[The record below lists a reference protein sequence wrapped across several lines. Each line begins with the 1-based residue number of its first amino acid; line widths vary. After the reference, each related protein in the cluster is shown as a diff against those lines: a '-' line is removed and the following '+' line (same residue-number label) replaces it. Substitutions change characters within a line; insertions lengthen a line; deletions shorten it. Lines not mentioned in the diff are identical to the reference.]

1 MFPFAASRGR
11 PTLGGLRRASAI
23 SVYAVAALVFRSLA
37 SLEAS
42 DPAEKVGPF
51 FESRF
56 PFVQT
61 AVELPPVAGTR
72 SENKQI
78 VVRGVLLTGP
88 GKFCVLFDQELLRVA
103 AIWPTVA
110 GKPPVQLASMSQV
123 SYAEPHRKAGNTLP
137 TPCFK
142 PLLITSPGP
151 GAATDPARLFLDPRP
166 TPATNEFGRG
176 AIPGGMG
183 RFEGVEILG
192 GSARLQYTV
201 AGVSIRETVE
211 TEQATVVRRLEVGA
225 HSEPLYFAL
234 ADGPGWDAEAGR
246 AVLNGLAVECKSAQ
260 IQFDDGGL
268 VAVVAPSEAPQEV
281 EISYGPSSSA
291 SKNARSNHRAG
302 TKPGSRFWPQTL
314 ESAGTL
320 AVEERQGLVCDRIAL
335 PVANPWNRRIRPA
348 DIAFLSPDRAGVVTY
363 DGDVWIVEG
372 LADPALKKLRWRRFA
387 SGLNEPLSIAAPG
400 GVLQVHTRN
409 GLVRLADRDGNGEAD
424 WYANFSDAWVQSSS
438 TRAFPLDMAVGP
450 DGATYISQGGI
461 GKGTPFAGAIT
472 SISPN
477 GEKAEIL
484 STRAREPYL
493 ALHPETGLLTST
505 DQQGNFIP
513 SSVCYMVRPGAN
525 FGYGEDK
532 PDRLTPPL
540 VWIPH
545 HEDNSSA
552 SQVWLA
558 GRDFGAFAGKLLHLS
573 YGRGVP
579 LLVCPDLDAPVPQ
592 GAVIPLGLSTGL
604 PLLHARV
611 HPEQPAVFACGFQ
624 IYDSR
629 VAANWG
635 LARIRLSNAPVTT
648 PVDARSTADGVLITF
663 AQPLDPASVGQ
674 ESIFAAAWNY
684 RRSKEYGSG
693 RFTQA
698 GAPGADPV
706 PIGQVL
712 LSDDRRTVFVHLPEL
727 APVMQLGISHQFR
740 FLNGAEAKGD
750 VYFTIHQLRPQ
761 DLQASGFAG
770 ADLSRS
776 VPVVRMPKSEPPT
789 RDRGKALSV
798 QMGCVACH
806 STDGSTEG
814 KTGPTWK
821 GLFGKDRFFADGSME
836 SANEYYIRASIL
848 EPEKKIVTGYHAGMA
863 SYKGVLSE
871 DQIDSI
877 ILYIRSLR

>member
-1 MFPFAASRGR
+1 MTMLGVVALLLSFPAFQCAAD
-11 PTLGGLRRASAI
+11 
-23 SVYAVAALVFRSLA
+23 SVER
-37 SLEAS
+37 
-42 DPAEKVGPF
+42 VGPF
-51 FESRF
+51 FEPGF

-61 AVELPPVAGTR
+61 AVELPPLARTR
-72 SENKQI
+72 SEEKQI

-103 AIWPTVA
+103 AIWPVA
-110 GKPPVQLASMSQV
+110 NGKPPVELASMSQV

-137 TPCFK
+137 TPCSE
-142 PLLITSPGP
+142 PLLITRPGP
-151 GAATDPARLFLDPRP
+151 GAATDPTRLFLDPRP
-166 TPATNEFGRG
+166 VQASTEFGRG
-176 AIPGGMG
+176 PLPVGIG
-183 RFEGVEILG
+183 RFEGVEIVG
-192 GSARLQYTV
+192 GFARLRYAV

-211 TEQATVVRRLEVGA
+211 AGEATVVRRLEVGA
-225 HSEPLYFAL
+225 HREPLYFAL
-234 ADGPGWDAEAGR
+234 ADGSGWVAEAGR
-246 AVLNGLAVECKSAQ
+246 AALNGLAVECKSAQ

-268 VAVVAPSEAPQEV
+268 VAVVAPSDAPQEV
-281 EISYGPSSSA
+281 EISYAPSSSA
-291 SKNARSNHRAG
+291 SKAPRSKRRAG
-302 TKPGSRFWPQTL
+302 MKPGARIWPQTL
-314 ESAGTL
+314 GSAGTL

-372 LADPALKKLRWRRFA
+372 LADPALKKLRWRRYA

-400 GVLQVHTRN
+400 GVLQVYTRN
-409 GLVRLADRDGNGEAD
+409 GLIRLTDRDGNGEAD

-438 TRAFPLDMAVGP
+438 NRAFPLDMAVGP
-450 DGATYISQGGI
+450 DGSTYISQGGI
-461 GKGTPFAGAIT
+461 GKGTPFAGAI
-472 SISPN
+472 SRISPD

-558 GRDFGAFAGKLLHLS
+558 GRDFGAFTGKLLHLS

-592 GAVIPLGLSTGL
+592 GAVISLGLSTGL

-663 AQPLDPASVGQ
+663 AQPLDPASVSQ
-674 ESIFAAAWNY
+674 ESIFAASWNY

-693 RFTQA
+693 RFTRA
-698 GAPGADPV
+698 GAAGTDPV

-712 LSDDRRTVFVHLPEL
+712 LSEDRKTVFVHLPEL

-740 FLNGAEAKGD
+740 FNTGAEAKGD
-750 VYFTIHQLRPQ
+750 IYFTIHQLRSQ
-761 DLQASGFAG
+761 DLQASGFA
-770 ADLSRS
+770 AVDLSRS

-789 RDRGKALSV
+789 RERGKVLSV

-848 EPEKKIVTGYHAGMA
+848 EPEKKIVAGYHAGMA
-863 SYKGVLSE
+863 SYQGVLAE